1 MYSALKISVSR
12 YIGHVFCSFGSKVM
26 VWAFLV
32 GEMCEVGA
40 FQPSSTVNFGLCPH
54 FLQPLW

>member
-12 YIGHVFCSFGSKVM
+12 YIGHVFALSVQRLWFGP
-26 VWAFLV
+26 FLV

-54 FLQPLW
+54 FLQPL